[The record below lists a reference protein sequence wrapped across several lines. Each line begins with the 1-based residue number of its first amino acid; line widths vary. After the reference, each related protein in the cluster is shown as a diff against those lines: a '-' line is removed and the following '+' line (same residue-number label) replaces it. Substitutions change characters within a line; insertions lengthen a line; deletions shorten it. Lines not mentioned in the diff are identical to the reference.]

1 MAEINIRSVT
11 KTYGKTTIMEG
22 VSLDIHN
29 GEFVVILGPSG
40 CGKSTLLRLIAGL
53 EEITAGEIAIA
64 GQVVNQLEPRERG
77 CAMVFQNYALYPHMT
92 VAENIGY
99 ALKVAGVP
107 KAERLARVAETAGS
121 VGLGDF
127 MDRKPGQLSGG
138 QRQRVAMA
146 RAIIRSP
153 KVFLFDEPLSN
164 LDAKLRVQMRHEIR
178 RIHNQIKATSVF
190 VTHDQHEGM
199 TLADRLVVMNK
210 GTIEQVGTPSEIYDR
225 PASTYVAGFIGS
237 PAMNILPGQVV
248 AARRGVM
255 LENGTLL
262 PLPSGVE
269 PRDGLMVQIGIR
281 PEHAR
286 MVPAGQGLFDA
297 RVDWTDR
304 AHFYAIAARQMRRV
318 LVNHGEAHRAAKRGG
333 GVVPLS
339 LDEALDV
346 AGSGSAEVS
355 DLDDALLHE
364 VGHFFETHHI
374 MQRVIKRAQVG
385 IDLFRQV
392 TGQKAQRFPGFN
404 CWPGQYDAAD
414 SSLGQCGHRHGH
426 REIRFPGTGRTDS
439 ENDIES
445 PHGVDVIFL
454 RRVFRRDR
462 LLF

>member
-1 MAEINIRSVT
+1 MAEINIRGVS
-11 KTYGKTTIMEG
+11 KTYGKSTIMEG

-53 EEITAGEIAIA
+53 EEITAGEIAI
-64 GQVVNQLEPRERG
+64 GGEVVNKLEPRERG

-99 ALKVAGVP
+99 ALKVAGVS
-107 KAERLARVAETAGS
+107 KAERLARVTETAKS

-210 GTIEQVGTPSEIYDR
+210 GTIEQVGTPSEIYER

-262 PLPSGVE
+262 PLPSGGE
-269 PRDGLMVQIGIR
+269 PRDGLMVQVGIR

-297 RVDWTDR
+297 RVDMIEELGAERLCNLLFEDIPFSLLTE
-304 AHFYAIAARQMRRV
+304 ARPNLASGAVVGIGFGLEHTHLFDAETGARIDS
-318 LVNHGEAHRAAKRGG
+318 GAK
-333 GVVPLS
+333 GVVT
-339 LDEALDV
+339 E
-346 AGSGSAEVS
+346 
-355 DLDDALLHE
+355 
-364 VGHFFETHHI
+364 
-374 MQRVIKRAQVG
+374 RAQ
-385 IDLFRQV
+385 
-392 TGQKAQRFPGFN
+392 
-404 CWPGQYDAAD
+404 
-414 SSLGQCGHRHGH
+414 SLMS
-426 REIRFPGTGRTDS
+426 GTA
-439 ENDIES
+439 
-445 PHGVDVIFL
+445 
-454 RRVFRRDR
+454 
-462 LLF
+462 

>member
-1 MAEINIRSVT
+1 MAEINIRNVT

-64 GQVVNQLEPRERG
+64 GQVVDDLEPRERG

-99 ALKVAGVP
+99 ALKVAGVAM
-107 KAERLARVAETAGS
+107 AERLARVASTAKS

-127 MDRKPGQLSGG
+127 LDRKPGQLSGG

-210 GTIEQVGTPSEIYDR
+210 GTIEQVGTPSEIYDH

-237 PAMNILPGQVV
+237 PAMNFLPGQYS
-248 AARRGVM
+248 ASRRGVL
-255 LENGTLL
+255 LEGGALV
-262 PLPSGVE
+262 PLGGE
-269 PRDGLMVQIGIR
+269 GGITDGQLVQLGIR
-281 PEHAR
+281 PEHA
-286 MVPAGQGLFDA
+286 VLTAAGRGMIEARLDIVEELGAARLCNLSVEDIPFSLVTDTRPGFAPGTSVGITFDA
-297 RVDWTDR
+297 DQVHVFDGQTGVRIDR
-304 AHFYAIAARQMRRV
+304 TARPTGVALASAH
-318 LVNHGEAHRAAKRGG
+318 
-333 GVVPLS
+333 
-339 LDEALDV
+339 
-346 AGSGSAEVS
+346 AGSE
-355 DLDDALLHE
+355 
-364 VGHFFETHHI
+364 
-374 MQRVIKRAQVG
+374 
-385 IDLFRQV
+385 
-392 TGQKAQRFPGFN
+392 
-404 CWPGQYDAAD
+404 
-414 SSLGQCGHRHGH
+414 
-426 REIRFPGTGRTDS
+426 
-439 ENDIES
+439 
-445 PHGVDVIFL
+445 
-454 RRVFRRDR
+454 
-462 LLF
+462 